1 MFKGLKNKI
10 REETGSDVSRII
22 GGTPQNKT
30 TFKGRH
36 SRQGSTSSVGSL
48 SIDGIREEN
57 SQSPEFIDH
66 SSEIN
71 QDDCKSLS
79 QRDVKLI
86 DKREEEWKKRLGKL
100 EIEWKRKLDE
110 KDREWKKQLESK
122 DDEKLL
128 NEKTIEQL
136 QKSLQ
141 LAEEFKEK
149 YCKFQ
154 EEKEQLEGFQSQEM
168 SKIKHLLLAK
178 ERELSERINS
188 LKEMNIQNS
197 TLKLEVARLR
207 RFEEEISNIQD
218 EMETLRHSSEQERTT
233 LRSELAQS
241 EENVRHLR
249 DRVAVLE
256 RRTSADC
263 VALGA
268 PLSIDERIQGLLG
281 ERTLLERRLEEAH
294 LHLADI
300 KSSWSS
306 KITSLETQVG
316 RLCRQAAEEGAERRR
331 TEKECEQLQARVHQL
346 ETELATAA
354 EGALQTSTLAQELEQ
369 IRSELDAALMEKT
382 EVSVE
387 LKETRNSLEEEVKRL
402 NETLSSQKL
411 EMELFQVKSD
421 AEVKKLKEEISDLH
435 KLMKSTADS
444 SKMQIS
450 TLQCELEAEKLKC
463 AEILTALNTERSAK
477 EAAELRANTIS
488 DEVHN
493 SNECIDS
500 KQNEILELKS
510 YVAVLESS
518 IASKDKEI
526 SQVQSQN
533 DKITIEVQEL
543 EKEREM
549 YIAKSNQ
556 DKDLQDIVSELE
568 SQLVDKNKSI
578 KQLQQRLGD
587 MKKTLQ
593 KELNLHPDGYGGDIT
608 KSNGTT
614 GIALDDTSA
623 AVLAPSSSH
632 QVSQRRLQQQA
643 GAAFSSEGSNDVNFQ
658 YLKHVL
664 IKFLTSREY
673 EAKHLTRAV
682 ATLLHF
688 SPEEEKLLQE
698 TLEWKMSWFG
708 SRPNLGFGQTA
719 KTIRPS

>member
-22 GGTPQNKT
+22 GGTPQNKS

-36 SRQGSTSSVGSL
+36 SRQGSTSSIGSL

-57 SQSPEFIDH
+57 SQSPDFHDH
-66 SSEIN
+66 GSEIN
-71 QDDCKSLS
+71 HENLKSLPH
-79 QRDVKLI
+79 QDTKLVE
-86 DKREEEWKKRLGKL
+86 KREEEWKKKLTKL
-100 EIEWKRKLDE
+100 EVEWKQKLDE
-110 KDREWKKQLESK
+110 KEREWKKQLESK
-122 DDEKLL
+122 EDEKLL
-128 NEKTIEQL
+128 KDKAIAHL

-141 LAEEFKEK
+141 SAEEFKEK

-178 ERELSERINS
+178 ERELSEKVNTLI
-188 LKEMNIQNS
+188 EMNSQMA
-197 TLKLEVARLR
+197 TLKVEVARLR

-233 LRSELAQS
+233 LRSELAHS

-306 KITSLETQVG
+306 KITSLETQVE

-331 TEKECEQLQARVHQL
+331 TEKECEQLQERVQQL
-346 ETELATAA
+346 EAELAIAA
-354 EGALQTSTLAQELEQ
+354 EEALQKSTLAQEIEQ
-369 IRSELDAALMEKT
+369 LRSELDAAVVEKT
-382 EVSVE
+382 EVSVR
-387 LKETRNSLEEEVKRL
+387 LKETKVSLEEEVKRL
-402 NETLSSQKL
+402 NEALSSQQL
-411 EMELFQVKSD
+411 EMDSFQTKSEN
-421 AEVKKLKEEISDLH
+421 EVKKLKDELLDLH
-435 KLMKSTADS
+435 EMLKSNSES
-444 SKMQIS
+444 SKVQIS
-450 TLQCELEAEKLKC
+450 NLQQELEAEKLKS
-463 AEILTALNTERSAK
+463 AEILATLDAERSAK
-477 EAAELRANTIS
+477 EAAELKASKIS
-488 DEVHN
+488 DEVNN
-493 SNECIDS
+493 SNKCLGS
-500 KQNEILELKS
+500 KESELLELRN
-510 YVAVLESS
+510 YLAQLESR
-518 IASKDKEI
+518 IASKDEEMAKIQSQKQEI
-526 SQVQSQN
+526 STRV
-533 DKITIEVQEL
+533 EEL
-543 EKEREM
+543 EKERELF
-549 YIAKSNQ
+549 IAKSNQ
-556 DKDLQDIVSELE
+556 DKNLNDLVSDLE
-568 SQLVDKNKSI
+568 SQIIDKNKSI

-593 KELNLHPDGYGGDIT
+593 KELNLYPDGYSGDI

-614 GIALDDTSA
+614 GLALDDTSA

-643 GAAFSSEGSNDVNFQ
+643 TSSSEGNNDVNFQ

-664 IKFLTSREY
+664 LKFLTSREY

-688 SPEEEKLLQE
+688 SPEEEKFLRE

-719 KTIRPS
+719 KAIPPS